1 MNGRGFLVNSVRASG
16 EERQYILS
24 RNLNQLNKKN
34 KKKNNDNNHLLR
46 NGKSRRQ
53 NTTN

>member
-34 KKKNNDNNHLLR
+34 KTNNDNNHLLR
-46 NGKSRRQ
+46 NGKCRRQ

>member
-24 RNLNQLNKKN
+24 RNLNQLNKKT
-34 KKKNNDNNHLLR
+34 KKNNDNNHLLR